1 MKNNMFT
8 FLVGGKAGQGVKKA
22 GGVAAALFS
31 SMGRSVFQMDDYQS
45 LIRGGHNFTVVS
57 TSTEE
62 ISSHYMKADLLVN
75 LDDRSGELH
84 KDHLSSNGKM
94 FHNSEEEEEGD
105 GVSIPLASEAK
116 DYPKPD
122 LMLGVGA
129 VAILAAHIGLER
141 EELHE
146 LVSNEYPRGEED
158 NREYSGR
165 IFDLAKQLIE
175 ETAELEK
182 GKERGPLLYG
192 NEAIALG
199 AYAGGLNTYFAYP
212 MTPASTIL
220 HYLAGHAKD
229 MGIAVMHAES
239 EIAVMNMAIGSAV
252 AGARAMVGTS
262 GGGFALMEEGYSL
275 AGMAEVP
282 LLCVLSSR
290 PGPSTG
296 VPTYTEQGDL
306 RFALNQGH
314 GEFPRLVA
322 SPGNM
327 SEAFFLARDLMDLA
341 WYFQTPAILLTEKHL
356 SESRM
361 NVHLDGDNNGGRGP
375 KIHDQGEYYRYENT
389 EDGVS
394 PLLFPPSDEVIKWN
408 SYEHDETGLTTEE
421 GEQIYNMQGKR
432 ARKGE
437 SLEEHLKGMHTV
449 NRFGD
454 DGPPIY
460 TYGST
465 VMSVLEAL
473 RYGNIDARVVQP
485 VYLEPFPKWEFKGKR
500 KGGLVVEQ
508 SSTGLF
514 AAMLREKA
522 GIKPDAIIMRY
533 DGRPFEPTEL
543 AHHIKEM
550 IE

>member
-1 MKNNMFT
+1 MDDDRFT

-45 LIRGGHNFTVVS
+45 LIRGGHNFTAVS
-57 TSTEE
+57 TSTKE

-75 LDDRSGELH
+75 LDDRSLERH
-84 KDHLSSNGKM
+84 KDHLSSKGRM
-94 FHNSEEEEEGD
+94 FYNSEGEMGGD
-105 GVSIPLASEAK
+105 GINIPLTSEAK
-116 DYPKPD
+116 DYPQPD

-129 VAILAAHIGLER
+129 VAILAAYIGLEK
-141 EELHE
+141 EELLE
-146 LVSNEYPRGEED
+146 LVSNEYPRGEKA
-158 NREYSGR
+158 NREYSDR
-165 IFDLAKQLIE
+165 IFGLANERVE
-175 ETAELEK
+175 ETAKLEK
-182 GKERGPLLYG
+182 GEGHGPLLYG

-199 AYAGGLNTYFAYP
+199 AYAGGLNAYFAYP

-220 HYLAGHAKD
+220 HYLAGRAKD

-322 SPGNM
+322 SPG
-327 SEAFFLARDLMDLA
+327 SPAEAFSLARDLMDLA
-341 WYFQTPAILLTEKHL
+341 WHFQIPAILLTEKHL
-356 SESRM
+356 SESRT
-361 NVHLDGDNNGGRGP
+361 NVRLGRDKKEGPAP
-375 KIHDQGEYYRYENT
+375 KIHDRGEYNRYKNT
-389 EDGVS
+389 GDGIS

-408 SYEHDETGLTTEE
+408 SYEHDEAGLTTEK
-421 GEQIYNMQGKR
+421 GEQIYSMQDKR
-432 ARKGE
+432 AIKGE
-437 SLEEHLKGMHTV
+437 SLEKYLKGIHTV
-449 NRFGD
+449 NYYGD
-454 DGPPIY
+454 EGPTIY

-473 RYGNIDARVVQP
+473 RQGDIDARVVQP
-485 VYLEPFPKWEFKGKR
+485 VYLEPFPKWELKGKK

-514 AAMLREKA
+514 AGLLREKA

-543 AHHIKEM
+543 AHQIKEL